1 MCQYRPWEDDS
12 AQIEDYE
19 QRTRN
24 NTGHVDTRLEARVA
38 LLEARMAN
46 VEARVERLE
55 AKMFFLQKGMRIV
68 CALFL
73 VTLAYAQLQKS
84 KRIRV
89 FEDEEGNCRD
99 QEVCGAMDAYHP
111 HCLALSTTDWLSM
124 ENHQDSEH
132 YRGRNVVRSTLK
144 ESIFKHNLQR
154 KNEHPFPFKGSR
166 TMGLKYFQLS
176 IQGGILADMIIS
188 RFSCIGSYYL
198 F

>member
-55 AKMFFLQKGMRIV
+55 AKMFFLQKGMRVV

-73 VTLAYAQLQKS
+73 VTLAYALTGIWFLLLTAHWNMVLAANRTSKS
-84 KRIRV
+84 ISFILLRV
-89 FEDEEGNCRD
+89 ARR
-99 QEVCGAMDAYHP
+99 
-111 HCLALSTTDWLSM
+111 AL
-124 ENHQDSEH
+124 E
-132 YRGRNVVRSTLK
+132 
-144 ESIFKHNLQR
+144 
-154 KNEHPFPFKGSR
+154 
-166 TMGLKYFQLS
+166 
-176 IQGGILADMIIS
+176 IQPQ
-188 RFSCIGSYYL
+188 
-198 F
+198 

>member
-55 AKMFFLQKGMRIV
+55 AKMFFLQKGMRVV

-73 VTLAYAQLQKS
+73 VTLAYAAE
-84 KRIRV
+84 
-89 FEDEEGNCRD
+89 FG
-99 QEVCGAMDAYHP
+99 Y
-111 HCLALSTTDWLSM
+111 
-124 ENHQDSEH
+124 EH
-132 YRGRNVVRSTLK
+132 YARIAL
-144 ESIFKHNLQR
+144 HL
-154 KNEHPFPFKGSR
+154 R
-166 TMGLKYFQLS
+166 TMVAETTS
-176 IQGGILADMIIS
+176 S
-188 RFSCIGSYYL
+188 S
-198 F
+198 

>member
-55 AKMFFLQKGMRIV
+55 AKMFFLQKGMRVV

-73 VTLAYAQLQKS
+73 VTLAYA
-84 KRIRV
+84 
-89 FEDEEGNCRD
+89 
-99 QEVCGAMDAYHP
+99 VCKWMLEMTH
-111 HCLALSTTDWLSM
+111 
-124 ENHQDSEH
+124 
-132 YRGRNVVRSTLK
+132 
-144 ESIFKHNLQR
+144 
-154 KNEHPFPFKGSR
+154 
-166 TMGLKYFQLS
+166 
-176 IQGGILADMIIS
+176 
-188 RFSCIGSYYL
+188 
-198 F
+198 